1 MANLNRSAKSSRDW
15 IKYDLRAFNIQIQL
29 EDKITFFGDPNLPL
43 PVIDEEILTTLKGK
57 DMLSDHNAELIHL
70 LDRAKQPVA
79 GGSAV
84 DDFTVEL
91 LRQLGYVKRNRVAHT
106 QMDIPLHIC
115 QEQKH
120 AKTLICLLDHL
131 TNDICLLIQED
142 ELRSPLETLPQ
153 LIAEAIAAV
162 DFNNRLQVTLRGEAV
177 IESKACDSLNFIMP
191 GIIQTGT
198 MPTFCKIPVTNDLLR
213 NVWFGTYPSEPTIV
227 SVHIPDLPSPHH
239 RYVKGME
246 PLDNRQAVLCCYE
259 AFKHIVGI

>member
-15 IKYDLRAFNIQIQL
+15 IGYDLKAFNIQIQL
-29 EDKITFFGDPNLPL
+29 EDKTTFFGDPNLPL

-70 LDRAKQPVA
+70 LNRAKQPVA

-91 LRQLGYVKRNRVAHT
+91 LRRLGYVKRNRIAHT

-120 AKTLICLLDHL
+120 AKTLICLLDQL
-131 TNDICLLIQED
+131 TNDISLLIEED
-142 ELRSPLETLPQ
+142 KLHSPLETLPQ

-162 DFNNRLQVTLRGEAV
+162 DFNNRQQ
-177 IESKACDSLNFIMP
+177 IMP

-198 MPTFCKIPVTNDLLR
+198 MPTFYKIPVTTDLMR

-239 RYVKGME
+239 RYAKGME

>member
-15 IKYDLRAFNIQIQL
+15 IRYDLKAFNIQIQL
-29 EDKITFFGDPNLPL
+29 EDKTTFFGDPNLPL

-70 LDRAKQPVA
+70 LDRAKLPVT

-91 LRQLGYVKRNRVAHT
+91 LRRLGYVKRNRVAHT
-106 QMDIPLHIC
+106 QMDIPLYIC

-162 DFNNRLQVTLRGEAV
+162 DFNNRLR
-177 IESKACDSLNFIMP
+177 IMP

-198 MPTFCKIPVTNDLLR
+198 MPTFYKIPVTTDLMR

-227 SVHIPDLPSPHH
+227 SVHIPDLPSPHS
-239 RYVKGME
+239 
-246 PLDNRQAVLCCYE
+246 PLCEGN
-259 AFKHIVGI
+259 GTP